1 MKLKFNGEVSLPDV
15 MLDHRFEI
23 YDCSLVEIQK
33 AYKDPSI
40 DTIKILTICINGFD
54 HDLNIN
60 RASLINYLNTA
71 IKQYESVEKYEKCQE
86 CVDIINY
93 LKAQ

>member
-15 MLDHRFEI
+15 MEDHRFEI

-33 AYKDPSI
+33 AYKDSSVEN
-40 DTIKILTICINGFD
+40 IKILTICINGFE
-54 HDLNIN
+54 HDLNLN
-60 RASLINYLNTA
+60 RSNLINYLNTA

-86 CVDIINY
+86 CLDIINY
-93 LKAQ
+93 LKKQ